1 MARTNA
7 ERVGQALKLLSH
19 ALAPFVERECKAHY
33 GDEWLAEVTS
43 QSAAGVPTKAK
54 PDDIQFLLK
63 AIWDQW
69 RPIFG
74 KVLGQ
79 SERTLVS
86 ELRDVRNRWA
96 HQEAFTTDDAY
107 RTLDSTHRLL
117 QAVSAGKEAELADR
131 LKQELL
137 RVRFEEQARRTH
149 RRSAEMAIEGAPTG
163 GLKPWREIATP
174 HRDVASGAYQQ
185 AEFAADLHQVW
196 RGEAANEYRDP
207 EEFFRRT
214 FLTEGLRN
222 LLKNAARRLAAKGGD
237 PLVDLQTNF
246 GGGKTH
252 SLIAL
257 YHLAGAGPGASSLAG
272 LEELL
277 SEAGVDS
284 VPEAKRAVLVGTM
297 IGPGEVHKKDDGVEV
312 NTLWGELALQ
322 LGGKDAYS
330 KIADADRSG
339 TNPGHRLVE
348 LLRAHAPCLILIDE
362 WVAYARQL
370 YGIDGLPAGSFDA
383 QFTFA
388 QALSEAAKGVPG
400 ALVVVA
406 IPASDIEVGGEAGR
420 SALDRLRNVVERT
433 ESSWRPASAD
443 EGFEIVR
450 RRLFEPLDADAAR
463 NRDAVI
469 KAHSELYRKESAE
482 FPSHVREGEYARR
495 MTASY
500 PIHPEL
506 FDRLFTAWSELERFQ
521 RTRGVLRLMAAV
533 IHELWERQDA
543 GLLISPASVPI
554 DAAAVTA
561 ELTRY
566 LEEGWDAVIESDV
579 DGPNSLPLRLDREN
593 PALGRYSAARRVAR
607 TIYMGSAPVQEAA
620 NRGIDDRAVKLGC
633 VQPGETPATFGD
645 ALRRLSDLSTFLYA
659 DGRRY
664 WFARQPSVTSTA
676 KDRAAQFSEDEVTD
690 EISRRLRAIR
700 DRGEFAGIH
709 AAPASPAD
717 VPDDPSARLVVLGP
731 EEPHSGKT
739 AESPAR
745 DLAQRL
751 LDERGA
757 GPRQFRNA
765 LVFLAADHGRLADVS
780 DAVRHWLAWRSIDED
795 RETLNLDAAQAKQ
808 AQTKR
813 IEFDQVV
820 DARLLEAWQWMI
832 VPSLPADDP
841 TGEIRWDAV
850 RIAGSEPF
858 AERAARKLKAEEGL
872 VTTYSGVRLRLD
884 LDRFLWAERDAV
896 GVRELADAY
905 AKYLYLPR
913 LRDQRVLVDAI
924 ANGVSALTW
933 REDTFAYAQAFDAE
947 AKRYR
952 GLVAGGHPDVV
963 VDASAVVVR
972 SEIAGIQLE
981 AEVPEAM
988 PAGDEGAG
996 TDGTRPPPTG
1006 RPGAADAAMTRFYG
1020 RVDLDP
1026 VRFLRQMSI
1035 ISDELVTHL
1044 GNVGAKLR
1052 LTLELEAESS
1062 DGFADDVQRTVTE
1075 NAATLKFESH
1085 EFEP

>member
-1 MARTNA
+1 MARTNP

-19 ALAPFVERECKAHY
+19 GLAPFVARECEAHY
-33 GDEWLAEVTS
+33 GERWAEEVAS
-43 QSAAGVPTKAK
+43 QSARGVPTKPKA
-54 PDDIQFLLK
+54 DDIQFLLK

-74 KVLGQ
+74 KVLSQ
-79 SERTLVS
+79 TERTLVS
-86 ELRDVRNRWA
+86 ELREVRNRWA
-96 HQEAFTTDDAY
+96 HQESFSSDDAY
-107 RTLDSTHRLL
+107 RAIDSTHRLL
-117 QAVSAGKEAELADR
+117 QAISAGKEAELADR
-131 LKQELL
+131 LKQEVL
-137 RVRFEEQARRTH
+137 RVRFDEQARRT
-149 RRSAEMAIEGAPTG
+149 RRKAAETPIEGQPVG
-163 GLKPWREIATP
+163 GLKPWREIVTP

-196 RGEAANEYRDP
+196 RGEAADEYADA

-214 FLTEGLRN
+214 FLTDGLRR
-222 LLKNAARRLAAKGGD
+222 LLANAVRRLAGQGGD
-237 PLVDLQTNF
+237 PIVDLQTNF

-257 YHLAGAGPGASSLAG
+257 YHLAATGSQAPAL
-272 LEELL
+272 
-277 SEAGVDS
+277 AGVDELLGEAGIES

-297 IGPGEVHKKDDGVEV
+297 IGPGEAHDKGEGIEV
-312 NTLWGELALQ
+312 RTLWGELAWQ
-322 LGGKDAYS
+322 LGGPDAYELV
-330 KIADADRSG
+330 ADADRSG

-348 LLRAHAPCLILIDE
+348 LLRAHAPCLVLIDE

-370 YGIDGLPAGSFDA
+370 YGIDGLPAGSFDT

-400 ALVVVA
+400 ALVVLA

-450 RRLFEPLDADAAR
+450 RRLFEPLDPEAARQRDAA
-463 NRDAVI
+463 V
-469 KAHSELYRKESAE
+469 KAYSELYRQEAAE
-482 FPSHVREGEYARR
+482 FPAHVREADYARR

-543 GLLISPASVPI
+543 GILISPASVPI
-554 DAAAVTA
+554 DAASVTA

-566 LEEGWDAVIESDV
+566 LEEGWDSVIESDV
-579 DGPNSLPLRLDREN
+579 DGPNSLPMRLDREN
-593 PALGRYSAARRVAR
+593 PGLGRYSAARRVAR

-620 NRGIDDRAVKLGC
+620 NRGIDDPAVKLGC
-633 VQPGETPATFGD
+633 VQPGEAPATFGD
-645 ALRRLSDLSTFLYA
+645 ALRRLSDIATYLYA

-676 KDRAAQFSEDEVTD
+676 KDRAGQFTDDEVID
-690 EISRRLRAIR
+690 EIARRLRATR
-700 DRGEFAGIH
+700 ERAEFAGIH

-731 EEPHSGKT
+731 EDPHSGKT
-739 AESPAR
+739 AESSAR
-745 DLAQRL
+745 DAAERILN
-751 LDERGA
+751 ERGA
-757 GPRQFRNA
+757 GPRQHRNA
-765 LVFLAADHGRLADVS
+765 LVFLAADQGRLADVR

-808 AQTKR
+808 AQAKR
-813 IEFDQVV
+813 AEFDQVV
-820 DARLLEAWQWMI
+820 DARLLEAWQWLI
-832 VPSLPADDP
+832 APSLPADDP
-841 TGEIRWDAV
+841 TGEMQWEAV
-850 RIAGSEPF
+850 RVAGSEPL
-858 AERAARKLKAEEGL
+858 AVRASRKLKAEEGL
-872 VTTYSGVRLRLD
+872 VTEYSGVRLRLD
-884 LDRFLWAERDAV
+884 LDRFLWTDLDHV

-905 AKYLYLPR
+905 GKYLYLPR
-913 LRDQRVLVDAI
+913 LRDRTVLVEAI

-933 REDTFAYAQAFDAE
+933 REDTFAYAQAFDEQAG
-947 AKRYR
+947 RYR
-952 GLVAGGHPDVV
+952 GLVAGRHADVV
-963 VDASAVVVR
+963 VDGTAMLVKPEA
-972 SEIAGIQLE
+972 AAPQLE
-981 AEVPEAM
+981 AEVPEAETAGAGA
-988 PAGDEGAG
+988 AGDG
-996 TDGTRPPPTG
+996 
-1006 RPGAADAAMTRFYG
+1006 ADAGDGEGTAGGEDAALTRFYG
-1020 RVDLDP
+1020 RVGLDP
-1026 VRFLRQMSI
+1026 VRFLRQMST
-1035 ISDELVTHL
+1035 ISEELVAHL
-1044 GNVGAKLR
+1044 GSAGAKLR
-1052 LTLELEAESS
+1052 LTLELEAESPE
-1062 DGFADDVQRTVTE
+1062 GFPDDLQRTITE

-1085 EFEP
+1085 EFEG